1 MRRVRLA
8 VLNASHSDQNT
19 TRNFRRELDASLA
32 EFDVTQGE
40 LPTSYDY
47 DGVVVTGSRSSV
59 YWDEAWIDE
68 TRAWVAEAVDRELPC
83 LGICWGHQLLAD
95 VCGGEVDDMGVYEIG
110 YREIEHTG
118 DSRLFEGIDERFLAF
133 TTHSDAVVELPPGA
147 VELARNDYSN
157 HAFRLGRVFGVQFH
171 PEYDVQ
177 SARDLTL
184 GKELSVDRRE
194 AVLEGITDENYQR
207 ASESKLVFEN
217 FLAFVRVVADES
229 LEANDS
235 SEARRRNEESSE
247 ESGRNEDVAA
257 TDEESERVPDET
269 DAPEQSS
276 ERDLVT

>member
-1 MRRVRLA
+1 MRCARLA

-32 EFDVTQGE
+32 EFDVTAGE

-47 DGVVVTGSRSSV
+47 DGIVVTGSRSSV

-68 TRAWVAEAVDRELPC
+68 TRAWVAEAIDRELPA

-110 YREIEHTG
+110 YREIQRT
-118 DSRLFEGIDERFLAF
+118 DNSRLFEGIDERFLAF

-147 VELARNDYSN
+147 VELAHNDYSN
-157 HAFRLGRVFGVQFH
+157 HGFRLGRVFGVQFH
-171 PEYDVQ
+171 PEYDKQ

-184 GKELSVDRRE
+184 GKELSVERRE
-194 AVLEGITDENYQR
+194 TVLEGITDENYRR

-217 FLAFVRVVADES
+217 FLAFVRVVADDS
-229 LEANDS
+229 PEANED
-235 SEARRRNEESSE
+235 SEA
-247 ESGRNEDVAA
+247 SGRNGDLTAS
-257 TDEESERVPDET
+257 DEESQRVPDET

-276 ERDLVT
+276 EPDLAT